1 MEIFNLGIK
10 YKQAPLPFAGQK
22 KRYIKQFQKIINRLP
37 HGARVFDAFGGSSL
51 LARIA
56 KDTRPDLDV
65 FTNDFERLYR
75 NRLAVVNDT
84 NRVLRELWDAGAY
97 RDNNEYSRY
106 DAETEA
112 RLKEI
117 VATGKDVVTCKT
129 QIYCKQGNTVRAHA
143 RTVPYDEQLCKNWYY
158 CLTVCNSFIEHDIY
172 NTDVYILDPPYR
184 NKGITKREKI
194 YSDENDATECAR
206 EFCMECIENGRKIIL
221 FDDVEGGLIDT
232 FTREFRGNFDAYIP
246 EYAKGIYCKDMMIT
260 NIVE

>member
-37 HGARVFDAFGGSSL
+37 HGSRAFDAFGGSSL
-51 LARIA
+51 LARLA

-65 FTNDFERLYR
+65 FTNDFDRLYR
-75 NRLAVVNDT
+75 KRLAVVDDT
-84 NRVLRELWDAGAY
+84 NRVLRELWAAGAY
-97 RDNNEYSRY
+97 RDNDKYSRY

-117 VATGKDVVTCKT
+117 VATGKDVVTCKEH
-129 QIYCKQGNTVRAHA
+129 IYRKLGNTVYALA
-143 RTVPYDEQLCKNWYY
+143 RTVPYYEQLCKNWYY

-194 YSDENDATECAR
+194 YSDENDATACAR
-206 EFCMECIENGRKIIL
+206 EFCMECIKNGRKIIL
-221 FDDVEGGLIDT
+221 FDETNSDLIEL
-232 FTREFRGNFDAYIP
+232 FMALNKGNFDAYIP